1 MYIVILRASTEKLNR
16 DKVKN
21 SIDKFKWNTKIYL
34 NNAQICRKEKQQ
46 NKKEGAK
53 RKQLIR

>member
-53 RKQLIR
+53 RK